1 MTCSVKIC
9 GLTSSEAIDAA
20 VEAGADMVGFVF
32 FPPSPRSLTI
42 EAAAALA
49 KRVPDRVNRVAL
61 SVDADNALLAAIA
74 MEVRPDMMQ
83 LHGQETP
90 ERVTEVREL
99 WQLPVMKAVA
109 ISGSTDV
116 DRAHDYLAVADWLM
130 FDAKPPQDATRPGG
144 NAVVFDWSLIG
155 AKDWGVPWILAGG
168 LTPSNVTEAIVA
180 SGASAVDVSSGVE
193 NNTGIKDTE
202 KIFEFVTAAKG
213 TELQSC

>member
-1 MTCSVKIC
+1 MTCAVKIC

-90 ERVTEVREL
+90 ERVAEVRQL
-99 WQLPVMKAVA
+99 WQLPVIKAVA
-109 ISGSTDV
+109 ISGLADV

-130 FDAKPPQDATRPGG
+130 FDAKPPQDATRPG
-144 NAVVFDWSLIG
+144 VCDF
-155 AKDWGVPWILAGG
+155 P
-168 LTPSNVTEAIVA
+168 P
-180 SGASAVDVSSGVE
+180 
-193 NNTGIKDTE
+193 
-202 KIFEFVTAAKG
+202 
-213 TELQSC
+213 